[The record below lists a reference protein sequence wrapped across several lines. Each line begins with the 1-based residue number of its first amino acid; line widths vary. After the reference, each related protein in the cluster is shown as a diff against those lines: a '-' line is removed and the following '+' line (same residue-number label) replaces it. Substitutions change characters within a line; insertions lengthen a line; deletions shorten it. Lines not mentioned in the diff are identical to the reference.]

1 MISKKK
7 FTVKERKD
15 SDMKK
20 YLICFCAAAMM
31 VVLSGYET
39 IYASSAKAAE
49 LRKKLVEITS
59 LQQALNGKLSQAV
72 DKREQ
77 FKEKMNLLKTEIIE
91 EKDQRKIETYQTAIL
106 NHRIDYN
113 LKLIQL
119 LLGYITR
126 LNEKI
131 IYFQTGNEMLAFYF
145 GQVQDDLLMIKTLND
160 LEIDKLI
167 AQINLLL
174 DEFIPQ
180 ADKPMFDVN
189 DIPQKDTEQIWNEI
203 TR

>member
-1 MISKKK
+1 
-7 FTVKERKD
+7 
-15 SDMKK
+15 MKK

-77 FKEKMNLLKTEIIE
+77 FKEKMNLLKMEIIE

>member
-39 IYASSAKAAE
+39 ICASSAKAAE
-49 LRKKLVEITS
+49 LKKKLVEITS

>member
-7 FTVKERKD
+7 FTGKERKD

-39 IYASSAKAAE
+39 ICASSAKAAE
-49 LRKKLVEITS
+49 LKKKLVEITS

-77 FKEKMNLLKTEIIE
+77 FKEKMNLLKMEIIE